1 MMRLSFTLVFLFVI
15 AGAQAQSFPF
25 DFWHDGKVVLESGD
39 TLRGVL
45 KYDLSDLLQVKHD
58 NRLES
63 FSARKVLFF
72 EIFDNVY
79 KRYRTFYSLPFALEN
94 QYKTPVF
101 FELLNEGKL
110 TVLTREKLEY
120 KSYSSP
126 YSYYGSYT
134 RQVMVNIYYLL
145 KEDGNIETFTSRKSD
160 WYDLMG
166 NKADDIRSFAKQNHY
181 SFDDKYQLKAIIDYY
196 NSFFSPK

>member
-1 MMRLSFTLVFLFVI
+1 MRFSFTLVFLFVT
-15 AGAQAQSFPF
+15 GVAQAQSFPF
-25 DFWHDGKVVLESGD
+25 DYWHDGKVVLESGD
-39 TLRGVL
+39 TLRGAL

-72 EIFDNVY
+72 EIFDQIY
-79 KRYRTFYSLPFALEN
+79 KRYRTFYALPFALEG

-101 FELLNEGKL
+101 FELLSEGKL

-126 YSYYGSYT
+126 YYYYGSYT
-134 RQVMVNIYYLL
+134 RLVMVNIYYLL
-145 KEDGNIETFTSRKSD
+145 KEDGSIEQFLSKKSD
-160 WYDLMG
+160 WYELMG
-166 NKADDIRSFAKQNHY
+166 NKADNVRDYAKQNRL
-181 SFDDKYQLKAIIDYY
+181 SFDDKYQLKNIIDYY

>member
-1 MMRLSFTLVFLFVI
+1 MRFSFTLVFLFVT
-15 AGAQAQSFPF
+15 GVAQAQSFPF
-25 DFWHDGKVVLESGD
+25 DYWHDGKVVLESGD
-39 TLRGVL
+39 TLRGAL

-72 EIFDNVY
+72 EIFDQIY
-79 KRYRTFYSLPFALEN
+79 KRYRTFYALPFALEG

-101 FELLNEGKL
+101 FELLSEGKL

-126 YSYYGSYT
+126 YYYYGSYT
-134 RQVMVNIYYLL
+134 RLVMVNIYYLL
-145 KEDGNIETFTSRKSD
+145 KEDGTIEQFLSKKSD
-160 WYDLMG
+160 WYELMG
-166 NKADDIRSFAKQNHY
+166 NKADDVHDYAKQNRL
-181 SFDDKYQLKAIIDYY
+181 SFDDKYQLKNIIDYY